1 MCRQFISNN
10 NTEEEMMASADYHC
24 TTLPDPLTRSYRRV
38 MKPRL
43 PRKVTASARI
53 NLNRFWNELEEFYN
67 RYDQR
72 KEKPVVR
79 LPDYTTDSWDH
90 DREAAENQLNESLQ
104 QDNNIKDDSTTTE
117 SMVIVGETKVLMA
130 GNSKPRLGSD
140 DVDIALSSGSNSS
153 DEDTDDEV
161 FLWNVHERSRPAP
174 PRTLLDLIQRL
185 SM

>member
-1 MCRQFISNN
+1 MGTS
-10 NTEEEMMASADYHC
+10 SADYHC
-24 TTLPDPLTRSYRRV
+24 TTLPDPLTRSYRRI

-90 DREAAENQLNESLQ
+90 DREAAENQLNESFGKYHQLCKDVTGFMEKTLSNELKEKYKRLPGKMLKMHDILKEDIMDLRSTFRECLQ
-104 QDNNIKDDSTTTE
+104 
-117 SMVIVGETKVLMA
+117 
-130 GNSKPRLGSD
+130 
-140 DVDIALSSGSNSS
+140 
-153 DEDTDDEV
+153 
-161 FLWNVHERSRPAP
+161 F
-174 PRTLLDLIQRL
+174 
-185 SM
+185 

>member
-1 MCRQFISNN
+1 MCRQFIS
-10 NTEEEMMASADYHC
+10 TEEEMESSSADC
-24 TTLPDPLTRSYRRV
+24 TLPDPLTRSYRRV

-79 LPDYTTDSWDH
+79 LPDYTTDIWDH
-90 DREAAENQLNESLQ
+90 DREAAENQLNESLV
-104 QDNNIKDDSTTTE
+104 QDQDDCKDDE
-117 SMVIVGETKVLMA
+117 SMVVVGETKVLMA

-140 DVDIALSSGSNSS
+140 DVDIALSCDGSNSGSSS

-161 FLWNVHERSRPAP
+161 FLWNVHEKSRPAP

-185 SM
+185 SMSKN

>member
-1 MCRQFISNN
+1 MCRQFIS
-10 NTEEEMMASADYHC
+10 TEEMESSADC
-24 TTLPDPLTRSYRRV
+24 TLPDPLTRSYRRV

-104 QDNNIKDDSTTTE
+104 QDNIKDDSTTTE

-161 FLWNVHERSRPAP
+161 FLWNVHEKSRPAP

>member
-1 MCRQFISNN
+1 
-10 NTEEEMMASADYHC
+10 MMGTSSADYHC

-104 QDNNIKDDSTTTE
+104 QDNIKDDSTTTE

-130 GNSKPRLGSD
+130 GNSKPRLVSD

-161 FLWNVHERSRPAP
+161 FLWNVHEKSRPAP